1 MPTLTRI
8 RGIKDINGNVTGLWG
23 PGGVSFGQSNVRSSK
38 ILSRCI
44 TGRCK
49 DLALTDATYP
59 ANSNTNGLTLHYR
72 VALADHFDSIRIGI
86 PNLSASTQAGVV
98 VGVSASNTLGA
109 WSGSAPSSNATG
121 AAVVAAP
128 TPSETPGTSGETF
141 YKARFGGALSAT
153 LPVAVDATNLVPSYT
168 WTDWNPITSIART
181 DGGTLPLVDIRLF
194 YPAGTVPSLAY
205 NGSTYTAWAV
215 WGRDDIV
222 TGGKAYRVFAQA
234 VEAVATPANFT
245 SATTVAYHV
254 PIIIQYKSRNGG
266 VSIARFGDSI
276 WDGGTSTYQNNGFAW
291 QAVKDLA
298 ASGYVLE
305 DANFSV
311 PGQTTIN
318 LGQIAGQLMP
328 YIKPTVCA
336 FESASVNNYGAS
348 LGSRTQQH
356 GRGALGTFLA
366 LCAEYRASPLTASF
380 LPVTNAAKAY
390 GATDSQRVTLNTFL
404 AAQSLVD
411 KYTYVDFGTVMDGVV
426 TSGQVE
432 PAVAYITGDG
442 IHPNDAG
449 HTAMLP
455 LYKAGLLAAMRK
467 A

>member
-1 MPTLTRI
+1 M
-8 RGIKDINGNVTGLWG
+8 
-23 PGGVSFGQSNVRSSK
+23 
-38 ILSRCI
+38 
-44 TGRCK
+44 
-49 DLALTDATYP
+49 
-59 ANSNTNGLTLHYR
+59 
-72 VALADHFDSIRIGI
+72 
-86 PNLSASTQAGVV
+86 
-98 VGVSASNTLGA
+98 
-109 WSGSAPSSNATG
+109 
-121 AAVVAAP
+121 
-128 TPSETPGTSGETF
+128 
-141 YKARFGGALSAT
+141 
-153 LPVAVDATNLVPSYT
+153 
-168 WTDWNPITSIART
+168 
-181 DGGTLPLVDIRLF
+181 
-194 YPAGTVPSLAY
+194 
-205 NGSTYTAWAV
+205 
-215 WGRDDIV
+215 